1 MRNNKSNIILFS
13 CLFFTCFT
21 LFSQEEA
28 LRILAIKGTIS
39 EQIDNSIKGLSAI
52 KFQVEAIDEAL
63 ETDNQGAFS
72 FEFPLIEERLYK
84 GTDEINF
91 TIPGYTILRPFN
103 GVLQIDTLDYDLVL
117 DILVI
122 KKDAVSAY
130 SKQVKKLNRRLSKLK
145 RENVLSSARLNVMND
160 SLLANIQQSEAQ
172 KVELQSAISSLE
184 TNLASTSADNEALNQ
199 KLIAAKTQLMDMQSS
214 VEELNEELQEAL
226 EDKYRRQQEFY
237 ESISKGLQ
245 DYLVRT
251 KDVHEL
257 LVDVGNYFPSSN
269 NPEFVGAYNVA
280 LNAYNEIFVTLNE
293 EQDNYVQ
300 GVKQYWEDPQIAKQ
314 VALTFEVVFD
324 MIHYPR
330 LQPAF
335 REINGFITTRKKKK
349 AINAGQTAFD
359 ELNAPL
365 INLEKMI
372 ERTIAVLD
380 EVE

>member
-1 MRNNKSNIILFS
+1 MNTRFKIGFLF
-13 CLFFTCFT
+13 CFLFAAAS

-28 LRILAIKGTIS
+28 IRILTVKGTITQ
-39 EQIDNSIKGLSAI
+39 QIDNVIKELPTT

-63 ETDNQGAFS
+63 ETDKQGAFS
-72 FEFPLIEERLYK
+72 FQFPLIEDRLYK

-145 RENVLSSARLNVMND
+145 RENVLSTARLNVMND
-160 SLLANIQQSEAQ
+160 SLLANIQQSETQ
-172 KVELQSAISSLE
+172 KAVLQTTIADLE

-199 KLIAAKTQLMDMQSS
+199 KLISAKTQLMDMQSS
-214 VEELNEELQEAL
+214 VEELNEALQEAL

-280 LNAYNEIFVTLNE
+280 LNAYNDIFVILNE

-300 GVKQYWEDPQIAKQ
+300 GVKQYWEDPQVAKQ
-314 VALTFEVVFD
+314 VAQTFEVVFD
-324 MIHYPR
+324 LIHYPR

-349 AINAGQTAFD
+349 AISSGQTAFN
-359 ELNAPL
+359 ELSAPL

-372 ERTIAVLD
+372 GRTILVLD